1 VSQEPPK
8 RPAASAPAH
17 PPPTPGPLAQPPT
30 PATPR
35 PLAQPLR
42 PAHSPPPPIDPFA
55 RLRNSTPARIGLG
68 RCGHGLPTAA
78 LLEFQLAHA
87 RARDA
92 VHEQLDP
99 AVLKAALGAR
109 ETITVHSQAPD
120 RQTYLQRPDL
130 GRQLLEAD
138 ATRLTTSGHAAAQ
151 DAASQRA
158 NSDRSS
164 AQDAAGQRTN
174 IDCRGKGTAGQD
186 AAAPESPSPYD
197 LAVVIADGL
206 SATAVHTHA
215 APLLQT
221 LFPKLPDWHLAPLVI
236 ACQARVALG
245 DEIGSRLGAT
255 LVVVLIGERPGLSA
269 PDSLGAYLTWHPRQ
283 GRQDS
288 ERNCISNIRPPTGL
302 SYEQAASRIAW
313 LLSAARRQKLTGV
326 ALKDTSAIPT
336 LPSQSR

>member
-8 RPAASAPAH
+8 RPAASAPAR
-17 PPPTPGPLAQPPT
+17 P
-30 PATPR
+30 PATPG

-42 PAHSPPPPIDPFA
+42 PAHSPPPPVDPFA

-99 AVLKAALGAR
+99 GSLTAALHER
-109 ETITVHSQAPD
+109 KTITVHSRAPD

-138 ATRLTTSGHAAAQ
+138 VTRLTSSGHAAAQ

-158 NSDRSS
+158 NSAR
-164 AQDAAGQRTN
+164 DATGQRTN
-174 IDCRGKGTAGQD
+174 NDRRGRGTDCPG
-186 AAAPESPSPYD
+186 PYD

-206 SATAVHTHA
+206 SAPAVHTHA
-215 APLLQT
+215 APLLQI
-221 LFPKLPDWHLAPLVI
+221 LLPKLADWRLAPIVI
-236 ACQARVALG
+236 ACQARVALA
-245 DEIGSRLGAT
+245 DEIGSLLGAT

-269 PDSLGAYLTWHPRQ
+269 PDSLGAYLTWHPRP

-326 ALKDTSAIPT
+326 ALKDASAI
-336 LPSQSR
+336 LSLEASRT